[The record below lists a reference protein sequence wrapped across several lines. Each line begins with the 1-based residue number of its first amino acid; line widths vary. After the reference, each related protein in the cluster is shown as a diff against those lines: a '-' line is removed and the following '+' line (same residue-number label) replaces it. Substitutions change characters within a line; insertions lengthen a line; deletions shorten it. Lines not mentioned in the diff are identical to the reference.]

1 MSMSRNGSDVYLS
14 YSAGKNGQPAEN
26 GPRARKPN
34 TSLDQEGISLERIR
48 ELRKRRGGV
57 LSSLTSKRREIDSLL
72 TDENNLGTVKVKL
85 SEITSLFR
93 RFTEAH
99 DAYNVALVEESQ
111 RQESDLYFADIES
124 SLDFFC
130 RTVNDWLRV
139 TEARL
144 QDNLITPD
152 DSASQIGSEV
162 RSKSRPS
169 MCGSRTSHFSKTSSI
184 SAARAK
190 EAARIA
196 ELRAEAHALK
206 HRHSLQESELRL
218 KRQEYDLQ
226 LKKDELNLKTE
237 YAKAVAREEA
247 YAQAEAGNFA
257 PSNVASWNPRCPVSV
272 VSSITEKSRTGGSK
286 RESFVPADKKEK
298 LSVKS
303 SNPVKD
309 HKGAV
314 SDSSSSSGN
323 SGLSDQAYG
332 ILVQQNRV
340 MEEFVKQQ
348 QRNLLPRRR
357 VPVFS
362 GDPLHYCAFIRAFET
377 VIETRELDYAG
388 RLYYLEQHT
397 AGRAQELVQSCLYM
411 KAEDGYVKAKKLLES
426 KFGQKHKIAMA
437 YVDKVTNGPV
447 IKAEDADA
455 LEGFAVLLSS
465 CTNTLKAI
473 GYSSKFES
481 PDSMRKIIERLPPK
495 LQASWRDNA
504 DRILNS
510 EARDVC
516 IDDISLFVEQKAR
529 TLSNP
534 VFGKLPCLEKEKKNS
549 KDRGSR
555 SKSERPGGKQLSLV
569 TISETKSALNSSADV
584 LSAVHSSKK
593 NCLFCNA
600 DHNLTECSSFA
611 KVPPTDRQ
619 EFVMKQRLCF
629 SCLGGGHQS
638 RSCHKRKPCIHCNKR
653 HATVMHVGAPEAIVA
668 SDRGKDGPQSEN
680 NQSSTEKN
688 RADHFCGLTTME
700 GSVTALPIVA
710 VKVKVKGSPRSVE
723 TYALLDNGSNT
734 TFCSAS
740 LMKRLSVSGKQMR
753 IKLTTMDSCNDVDSL
768 VVTNLE
774 VTDLDENVVISLPEV
789 LSRPSMPVVK
799 DEIPKQEDV
808 DRWPHLQGYV
818 YLAELNSEVDL
829 LIGANVPEALQPR
842 EVVPASDGGPY
853 ATRVD
858 LGWVI
863 NGPTGRKQKFVP
875 SSSFFVNCKET
886 HPMCIACADFADA
899 TLSDGLSMSRDD
911 LKFMNIVEDSV
922 MQCEDGHYQ
931 VSLPLRDLNL
941 QMPANRSQ
949 AERRALYLKRK
960 FSKDVKFREDY
971 VACLEKVIGDG
982 FAEKVP
988 LDVLKRSDGKVWFIP
1003 HHGVYHHKK
1012 PDKIRVVFDCS
1023 AHSQGTSL
1031 NDELFQGPDLTNNL
1045 VGVLIRFRQEPV
1057 AVMGDVQSM
1066 FHQVRVPEED
1076 RDLLRFLWWPRGDFS
1091 KELEEYRMTVH
1102 LFGAVSSPSC
1112 ANFAMRRNAEDHRH
1126 EFSPDVVSTVLKNFY
1141 VDDCLKSLPSATVA
1155 IKHVEE
1161 LRRLMLRGGFNLTKW
1176 ISNDREVLE
1185 SIPVEA
1191 RAKGVKDLDL
1201 DNDVLPAERALGVSW
1216 FVETDTF
1223 GFKVNIK
1230 EKPCTRRGILS
1241 VVSSVYDPLG
1251 MAAPFILPAKLLLQD
1266 LCRKS
1271 LGWDDEIPSDYLS
1284 RWRVWLNG
1292 LPKLSQMSMGRC
1304 VRRGSGKIVSSEI
1317 HHFCDASQS
1326 AFGAV
1331 SYLRQ
1336 VDSDGQI
1343 NCSFLLGK
1351 SRLAPLKQVTI
1362 PRLELAAATMS
1373 IRLNKVLKKEL
1384 EIPIDTISFWSDS
1397 MTVLRYIGNESRRF
1411 HTYVANR
1418 VALIREDSS
1427 PSQWRHIDS
1436 KSNPADDASR
1446 GVTAES
1452 FTKNDRWIKG
1462 PAFLL
1467 KHKSEWERSPLGG
1480 VELEED
1486 DPEVKRE
1493 PKSFVVHASKDSSI
1507 VSIIQRFSSWFKLLK
1522 FIALCL
1528 RCQRRFVMRR
1538 KVSKEN
1544 CLDTADASGAKL
1556 VTNAELEEAGKEIIK
1571 FEQNLTFAEELEAVK
1586 GGKCVK
1592 GSSALARLDPI
1603 LTDGLLRVGGRLSR
1617 ATLSDDSKHQII
1629 IPRDSHL
1636 ARLLVNHFHQKSGHS
1651 GREYV
1656 LALLR
1661 ERFWLI
1667 RANSTVRSVLSSCFD
1682 CKRRQGPVGEQKMAN
1697 LPRPRVTPDQPPF
1710 TCVGIDYFGP
1720 FLVRQKRSMV
1730 KRYGAIFT
1738 CLALRAV
1745 HLEVCHSLDTDS
1757 FIHALRRFIARR
1769 GQVKEI
1775 RSDNGSNFVGGER
1788 ELRVMI
1794 DSWNQA
1800 KIHDALLQ
1808 KSIKWVFNPPG
1819 ASHHGGVWERLIRST
1834 RKVLGALVKEQ
1845 SLDDESLQTLLCEC
1859 ESIINGR
1866 PLTTVSDDPKDL
1878 EPLSPNHLLLLR
1890 SETPLPPGLF
1900 LKSDTYSRRRWRQV
1914 QYLADVFWG
1923 RWKREYLPLLQSRQK
1938 WFRPKKNFAVGDTV
1952 IVVDET
1958 LPRNAWA
1965 IGRITEVFPDKYG
1978 FVRRVKVKTK
1988 TSTLERPISKLCLLE
2003 SIEQVEGKIH

>member
-26 GPRARKPN
+26 GSRARKPN

-99 DAYNVALVEESQ
+99 DAYNVALAEESQ

-272 VSSITEKSRTGGSK
+272 VSSITEKSRTGVSK

-437 YVDKVTNGPV
+437 YMDKVTNGPV

-473 GYSSKFES
+473 GHSSKFES

-534 VFGKLPCLEKEKKNS
+534 VFGKLPCLEKEKKNC

-555 SKSERPGGKQLSLV
+555 SKSERPAGKQLSLV

-653 HATVMHVGAPEAIVA
+653 HATVMHVSAPEAIVA

-680 NQSSTEKN
+680 NQSSTEKI

-700 GSVTALPIVA
+700 DSVTALPIVA

-740 LMKRLSVSGKQMR
+740 LMKRLSVSGKEMR

-808 DRWPHLQGYV
+808 ERWPHLQGYV

-971 VACLEKVIGDG
+971 VACLENVIGDG

-988 LDVLKRSDGKVWFIP
+988 LDVLERSDGKVWFIP

-1191 RAKGVKDLDL
+1191 RAKDVKDLDL
-1201 DNDVLPAERALGVSW
+1201 DNDALPAERALGVSW
-1216 FVETDTF
+1216 FVETDSF

-1292 LPKLSQMSMGRC
+1292 LPK
-1304 VRRGSGKIVSSEI
+1304 
-1317 HHFCDASQS
+1317 
-1326 AFGAV
+1326 
-1331 SYLRQ
+1331 
-1336 VDSDGQI
+1336 
-1343 NCSFLLGK
+1343 
-1351 SRLAPLKQVTI
+1351 
-1362 PRLELAAATMS
+1362 
-1373 IRLNKVLKKEL
+1373 
-1384 EIPIDTISFWSDS
+1384 
-1397 MTVLRYIGNESRRF
+1397 
-1411 HTYVANR
+1411 
-1418 VALIREDSS
+1418 
-1427 PSQWRHIDS
+1427 
-1436 KSNPADDASR
+1436 
-1446 GVTAES
+1446 
-1452 FTKNDRWIKG
+1452 
-1462 PAFLL
+1462 
-1467 KHKSEWERSPLGG
+1467 
-1480 VELEED
+1480 
-1486 DPEVKRE
+1486 
-1493 PKSFVVHASKDSSI
+1493 SFVVHVSKDSSI
-1507 VSIIQRFSSWFKLLK
+1507 VSIIQQFSSWFKLLK

-1586 GGKCVK
+1586 GDKCVK

-1629 IPRDSHL
+1629 IPKDSHL

-1651 GREYV
+1651 GRDNV

-1775 RSDNGSNFVGGER
+1775 RSDNSSNFVGGER

-1866 PLTTVSDDPKDL
+1866 LLTTVSDDPKDL

-1938 WFRPKKNFAVGDTV
+1938 WFRPKENFAVGDTV

-1965 IGRITEVFPDKYG
+1965 IGRIKEVFPDKYG

>member
-14 YSAGKNGQPAEN
+14 YSAGKNGQSAEN

-111 RQESDLYFADIES
+111 RHESDLYFADIES

-257 PSNVASWNPRCPVSV
+257 PSNVASRNPRCPVSV

-437 YVDKVTNGPV
+437 YMDKVTNGPV

-473 GYSSKFES
+473 GHSSKFES

-510 EARDVC
+510 EARDIC

-534 VFGKLPCLEKEKKNS
+534 VFGKLPCLEKEKKNC

-555 SKSERPGGKQLSLV
+555 SKSERPAGKQLSLV

-653 HATVMHVGAPEAIVA
+653 HATVMHVSAPEAIVA

-680 NQSSTEKN
+680 NQSSTEKI

-700 GSVTALPIVA
+700 GSVNALLIVA

-740 LMKRLSVSGKQMR
+740 LMKRLSVSGKEMR

-774 VTDLDENVVISLPEV
+774 VSDLDENVVISLPEV

-808 DRWPHLQGYV
+808 ERWVHLQGYV

-960 FSKDVKFREDY
+960 FSKDEKFREDY

-988 LDVLKRSDGKVWFIP
+988 LDVLERSDGKVWFIP

-1057 AVMGDVQSM
+1057 AVMSDVQSM
-1066 FHQVRVPEED
+1066 FHQVRVPEVD

-1091 KELEEYRMTVH
+1091 KKLEEYRMTVH

-1141 VDDCLKSLPSATVA
+1141 VDDCLKSLPSAAVA

-1191 RAKGVKDLDL
+1191 RAKDVKDLDL
-1201 DNDVLPAERALGVSW
+1201 DNDVLPAEKALGVSW

-1292 LPKLSQMSMGRC
+1292 LPK
-1304 VRRGSGKIVSSEI
+1304 
-1317 HHFCDASQS
+1317 
-1326 AFGAV
+1326 
-1331 SYLRQ
+1331 
-1336 VDSDGQI
+1336 
-1343 NCSFLLGK
+1343 
-1351 SRLAPLKQVTI
+1351 
-1362 PRLELAAATMS
+1362 
-1373 IRLNKVLKKEL
+1373 
-1384 EIPIDTISFWSDS
+1384 
-1397 MTVLRYIGNESRRF
+1397 
-1411 HTYVANR
+1411 
-1418 VALIREDSS
+1418 
-1427 PSQWRHIDS
+1427 
-1436 KSNPADDASR
+1436 
-1446 GVTAES
+1446 
-1452 FTKNDRWIKG
+1452 
-1462 PAFLL
+1462 
-1467 KHKSEWERSPLGG
+1467 
-1480 VELEED
+1480 
-1486 DPEVKRE
+1486 
-1493 PKSFVVHASKDSSI
+1493 SFVVHVSKDSSI
-1507 VSIIQRFSSWFKLLK
+1507 VSIIQQFSSWFKLLK

-1603 LTDGLLRVGGRLSR
+1603 LTDGLLRVGGRLSM

-1629 IPRDSHL
+1629 IPKDSHL

-1866 PLTTVSDDPKDL
+1866 LLTTVSDDPKDL

-1938 WFRPKKNFAVGDTV
+1938 WFRPKENFAVGDTV

-1965 IGRITEVFPDKYG
+1965 IGRITEVFP
-1978 FVRRVKVKTK
+1978 
-1988 TSTLERPISKLCLLE
+1988 
-2003 SIEQVEGKIH
+2003 

>member
-1 MSMSRNGSDVYLS
+1 MSRNGSDVYLS

-26 GPRARKPN
+26 GSRTRKPN

-72 TDENNLGTVKVKL
+72 TDENNLETVKVKL
-85 SEITSLFR
+85 SEITLLFR

-257 PSNVASWNPRCPVSV
+257 PSNVASRNPRCPVSV

-309 HKGAV
+309 HKGVV

-584 LSAVHSSKK
+584 SSAVHSSKK

-680 NQSSTEKN
+680 NQSSTEKI

-710 VKVKVKGSPRSVE
+710 VKVEVKGSPRSVE

-734 TFCSAS
+734 TFCSAN
-740 LMKRLSVSGKQMR
+740 LLRRLRVCGKEMR
-753 IKLTTMDSCNDVDSL
+753 LKLTTMDSCNDVDSL

-774 VTDLDENVVISLPEV
+774 VADLDENVVFSLPEV

-988 LDVLKRSDGKVWFIP
+988 LDVLERSDGKVWFIP

-1191 RAKGVKDLDL
+1191 RAKDVKDLDL
-1201 DNDVLPAERALGVSW
+1201 DNDALPAERALGVSW
-1216 FVETDTF
+1216 FVETDSF

-1292 LPKLSQMSMGRC
+1292 LPK
-1304 VRRGSGKIVSSEI
+1304 
-1317 HHFCDASQS
+1317 
-1326 AFGAV
+1326 
-1331 SYLRQ
+1331 
-1336 VDSDGQI
+1336 
-1343 NCSFLLGK
+1343 
-1351 SRLAPLKQVTI
+1351 
-1362 PRLELAAATMS
+1362 
-1373 IRLNKVLKKEL
+1373 
-1384 EIPIDTISFWSDS
+1384 
-1397 MTVLRYIGNESRRF
+1397 
-1411 HTYVANR
+1411 
-1418 VALIREDSS
+1418 
-1427 PSQWRHIDS
+1427 
-1436 KSNPADDASR
+1436 
-1446 GVTAES
+1446 
-1452 FTKNDRWIKG
+1452 
-1462 PAFLL
+1462 
-1467 KHKSEWERSPLGG
+1467 
-1480 VELEED
+1480 
-1486 DPEVKRE
+1486 
-1493 PKSFVVHASKDSSI
+1493 SFVVHVSKDSSI

-1586 GGKCVK
+1586 GDKCVK

-1629 IPRDSHL
+1629 IPKDSHL

-1800 KIHDALLQ
+1800 RIHDALLQ

-1859 ESIINGR
+1859 ESFINGR

-2003 SIEQVEGKIH
+2003 SIEQVEGKIIDFP

>member
-26 GPRARKPN
+26 GSRARKPN

-534 VFGKLPCLEKEKKNS
+534 VFCKLPCLEKEKKNC

-555 SKSERPGGKQLSLV
+555 SKSERPAGKQLSLV

-653 HATVMHVGAPEAIVA
+653 HATVMHVSAPEAIVA

-680 NQSSTEKN
+680 NQSSTEKI

-700 GSVTALPIVA
+700 GSVNALPIVA

-740 LMKRLSVSGKQMR
+740 LMKRLSVSGKEMR

-808 DRWPHLQGYV
+808 ERWPHLQGYV

-829 LIGANVPEALQPR
+829 LIGADVPEALQPR

-988 LDVLKRSDGKVWFIP
+988 LDVLERSDGKVWFIP

-1066 FHQVRVPEED
+1066 FHQVRVPEVD

-1201 DNDVLPAERALGVSW
+1201 DNDVLPAEKALGVSW

-1292 LPKLSQMSMGRC
+1292 LPK
-1304 VRRGSGKIVSSEI
+1304 
-1317 HHFCDASQS
+1317 
-1326 AFGAV
+1326 
-1331 SYLRQ
+1331 
-1336 VDSDGQI
+1336 
-1343 NCSFLLGK
+1343 
-1351 SRLAPLKQVTI
+1351 
-1362 PRLELAAATMS
+1362 
-1373 IRLNKVLKKEL
+1373 
-1384 EIPIDTISFWSDS
+1384 
-1397 MTVLRYIGNESRRF
+1397 
-1411 HTYVANR
+1411 
-1418 VALIREDSS
+1418 
-1427 PSQWRHIDS
+1427 
-1436 KSNPADDASR
+1436 
-1446 GVTAES
+1446 
-1452 FTKNDRWIKG
+1452 
-1462 PAFLL
+1462 
-1467 KHKSEWERSPLGG
+1467 
-1480 VELEED
+1480 
-1486 DPEVKRE
+1486 
-1493 PKSFVVHASKDSSI
+1493 SFVVHVSKDSSI
-1507 VSIIQRFSSWFKLLK
+1507 VSIIQQFSSWFKLLK

-1586 GGKCVK
+1586 GDKCVK

-1629 IPRDSHL
+1629 IPKDSHL
-1636 ARLLVNHFHQKSGHS
+1636 ARLLVNHFHQKSSHS
-1651 GREYV
+1651 
-1656 LALLR
+1656 
-1661 ERFWLI
+1661 
-1667 RANSTVRSVLSSCFD
+1667 AN
-1682 CKRRQGPVGEQKMAN
+1682 
-1697 LPRPRVTPDQPPF
+1697 
-1710 TCVGIDYFGP
+1710 
-1720 FLVRQKRSMV
+1720 
-1730 KRYGAIFT
+1730 
-1738 CLALRAV
+1738 
-1745 HLEVCHSLDTDS
+1745 
-1757 FIHALRRFIARR
+1757 
-1769 GQVKEI
+1769 
-1775 RSDNGSNFVGGER
+1775 
-1788 ELRVMI
+1788 
-1794 DSWNQA
+1794 
-1800 KIHDALLQ
+1800 
-1808 KSIKWVFNPPG
+1808 
-1819 ASHHGGVWERLIRST
+1819 
-1834 RKVLGALVKEQ
+1834 
-1845 SLDDESLQTLLCEC
+1845 
-1859 ESIINGR
+1859 
-1866 PLTTVSDDPKDL
+1866 VS
-1878 EPLSPNHLLLLR
+1878 
-1890 SETPLPPGLF
+1890 G
-1900 LKSDTYSRRRWRQV
+1900 
-1914 QYLADVFWG
+1914 
-1923 RWKREYLPLLQSRQK
+1923 
-1938 WFRPKKNFAVGDTV
+1938 
-1952 IVVDET
+1952 
-1958 LPRNAWA
+1958 
-1965 IGRITEVFPDKYG
+1965 
-1978 FVRRVKVKTK
+1978 
-1988 TSTLERPISKLCLLE
+1988 
-2003 SIEQVEGKIH
+2003 

>member
-72 TDENNLGTVKVKL
+72 TDENNLETVKVKL

-144 QDNLITPD
+144 QDNLLTPD

-272 VSSITEKSRTGGSK
+272 VSSITENSRTGGSK
-286 RESFVPADKKEK
+286 RESFVAADKKEK
-298 LSVKS
+298 LSVES

-309 HKGAV
+309 YKGAV

-473 GYSSKFES
+473 GHSSKFES

-510 EARDVC
+510 EARDIC

-629 SCLGGGHQS
+629 SCLGEGHQS

-668 SDRGKDGPQSEN
+668 SDSGKDGPQSEN
-680 NQSSTEKN
+680 NQSSTEKI

-740 LMKRLSVSGKQMR
+740 LMKRLSVSGKEMR

-808 DRWPHLQGYV
+808 ERWPHLQGYV

-829 LIGANVPEALQPR
+829 LIGADVPEALQPR

-982 FAEKVP
+982 FTEKVP
-988 LDVLKRSDGKVWFIP
+988 LDVLERSDGKVWFIP

-1066 FHQVRVPEED
+1066 FHQVRVPEVD

-1161 LRRLMLRGGFNLTKW
+1161 LRRLMQRGGFNLTKW

-1201 DNDVLPAERALGVSW
+1201 DNDVPPAEKALGVSW

-1292 LPKLSQMSMGRC
+1292 LPK
-1304 VRRGSGKIVSSEI
+1304 
-1317 HHFCDASQS
+1317 
-1326 AFGAV
+1326 
-1331 SYLRQ
+1331 
-1336 VDSDGQI
+1336 
-1343 NCSFLLGK
+1343 
-1351 SRLAPLKQVTI
+1351 
-1362 PRLELAAATMS
+1362 
-1373 IRLNKVLKKEL
+1373 
-1384 EIPIDTISFWSDS
+1384 
-1397 MTVLRYIGNESRRF
+1397 
-1411 HTYVANR
+1411 
-1418 VALIREDSS
+1418 
-1427 PSQWRHIDS
+1427 
-1436 KSNPADDASR
+1436 
-1446 GVTAES
+1446 
-1452 FTKNDRWIKG
+1452 
-1462 PAFLL
+1462 
-1467 KHKSEWERSPLGG
+1467 
-1480 VELEED
+1480 
-1486 DPEVKRE
+1486 
-1493 PKSFVVHASKDSSI
+1493 SFVVHVSKDSSI
-1507 VSIIQRFSSWFKLLK
+1507 VSIIQQFSSWFRLLK
-1522 FIALCL
+1522 FIVLCL

-1586 GGKCVK
+1586 GDKCVQ

-1617 ATLSDDSKHQII
+1617 ATLSDDSKHQI
-1629 IPRDSHL
+1629 PKDSHL

-1651 GREYV
+1651 GRDNV

-1866 PLTTVSDDPKDL
+1866 PLTTVSDDPKVL

-1900 LKSDTYSRRRWRQV
+1900 LKSDTYSRRRWRQI

-1952 IVVDET
+1952 IVVDEN

-2003 SIEQVEGKIH
+2003 SIKQVEGKIH

>member
-1 MSMSRNGSDVYLS
+1 MTMSRNGSDVYLS

-26 GPRARKPN
+26 GSRARKPN

-144 QDNLITPD
+144 QDNLLTPD

-257 PSNVASWNPRCPVSV
+257 PSNVASRNPRCPVSV

-437 YVDKVTNGPV
+437 YMDKVTNGPV

-473 GYSSKFES
+473 GHSSKFES

-534 VFGKLPCLEKEKKNS
+534 VFGKLPCLEKEKKNC

-555 SKSERPGGKQLSLV
+555 SKSERPAGKQLSLV

-653 HATVMHVGAPEAIVA
+653 HATVMHVSAPEAIVA

-680 NQSSTEKN
+680 NQSSTEEI

-700 GSVTALPIVA
+700 GSVNALPIVA

-740 LMKRLSVSGKQMR
+740 LMKRLSVSGKEMR

-808 DRWPHLQGYV
+808 ERWPHLQGYV

-982 FAEKVP
+982 FTEKVP
-988 LDVLKRSDGKVWFIP
+988 LDVLERSDGKVWFIP

-1057 AVMGDVQSM
+1057 AVMSDVQSM
-1066 FHQVRVPEED
+1066 FHQVRVPEVD

-1091 KELEEYRMTVH
+1091 KKLEEYRMTVH

-1141 VDDCLKSLPSATVA
+1141 VDDCLKPLPSAAVA

-1201 DNDVLPAERALGVSW
+1201 DNDVLPAEKALGVSW

-1292 LPKLSQMSMGRC
+1292 LPK
-1304 VRRGSGKIVSSEI
+1304 
-1317 HHFCDASQS
+1317 
-1326 AFGAV
+1326 
-1331 SYLRQ
+1331 
-1336 VDSDGQI
+1336 
-1343 NCSFLLGK
+1343 
-1351 SRLAPLKQVTI
+1351 
-1362 PRLELAAATMS
+1362 
-1373 IRLNKVLKKEL
+1373 
-1384 EIPIDTISFWSDS
+1384 
-1397 MTVLRYIGNESRRF
+1397 
-1411 HTYVANR
+1411 
-1418 VALIREDSS
+1418 
-1427 PSQWRHIDS
+1427 
-1436 KSNPADDASR
+1436 
-1446 GVTAES
+1446 
-1452 FTKNDRWIKG
+1452 
-1462 PAFLL
+1462 
-1467 KHKSEWERSPLGG
+1467 
-1480 VELEED
+1480 
-1486 DPEVKRE
+1486 
-1493 PKSFVVHASKDSSI
+1493 SFVVHVSKDSSI
-1507 VSIIQRFSSWFKLLK
+1507 VSIIQQFSSWFKLLK

-1586 GGKCVK
+1586 GDKCVK

-1629 IPRDSHL
+1629 IPKDSHL

-1651 GREYV
+1651 GRDNV

-1938 WFRPKKNFAVGDTV
+1938 WFRPKENFAVGDTV

>member
-26 GPRARKPN
+26 GSRARKPN

-72 TDENNLGTVKVKL
+72 TDENNLETVKVKL

-144 QDNLITPD
+144 QDNLLTPD

-257 PSNVASWNPRCPVSV
+257 PINVASRDPRCPVSV

-286 RESFVPADKKEK
+286 RESFVPAHKKEK

-437 YVDKVTNGPV
+437 YMDKVTNGPV

-473 GYSSKFES
+473 GHSSKFES

-653 HATVMHVGAPEAIVA
+653 HATVMHVSAPEAIVA

-740 LMKRLSVSGKQMR
+740 LMKRLSVSGKEMR

-808 DRWPHLQGYV
+808 ERWPHLQGYV

-829 LIGANVPEALQPR
+829 LIGADVPEALQPR

-1201 DNDVLPAERALGVSW
+1201 DNDVLPAEKALGVSW

-1284 RWRVWLNG
+1284 RWRARLNG
-1292 LPKLSQMSMGRC
+1292 L
-1304 VRRGSGKIVSSEI
+1304 
-1317 HHFCDASQS
+1317 
-1326 AFGAV
+1326 
-1331 SYLRQ
+1331 
-1336 VDSDGQI
+1336 
-1343 NCSFLLGK
+1343 
-1351 SRLAPLKQVTI
+1351 
-1362 PRLELAAATMS
+1362 
-1373 IRLNKVLKKEL
+1373 
-1384 EIPIDTISFWSDS
+1384 
-1397 MTVLRYIGNESRRF
+1397 
-1411 HTYVANR
+1411 
-1418 VALIREDSS
+1418 
-1427 PSQWRHIDS
+1427 
-1436 KSNPADDASR
+1436 
-1446 GVTAES
+1446 
-1452 FTKNDRWIKG
+1452 
-1462 PAFLL
+1462 
-1467 KHKSEWERSPLGG
+1467 
-1480 VELEED
+1480 
-1486 DPEVKRE
+1486 
-1493 PKSFVVHASKDSSI
+1493 PKSFVVHVSKDSSI
-1507 VSIIQRFSSWFKLLK
+1507 VSIIQQFSSWFKLLK

-1651 GREYV
+1651 GRDNV

-1965 IGRITEVFPDKYG
+1965 IGRITEVF
-1978 FVRRVKVKTK
+1978 
-1988 TSTLERPISKLCLLE
+1988 S
-2003 SIEQVEGKIH
+2003 

>member
-72 TDENNLGTVKVKL
+72 TDENNLETVKVKL

-144 QDNLITPD
+144 QDNLLTPD

-257 PSNVASWNPRCPVSV
+257 PSNVASRNPRCPVSV

-437 YVDKVTNGPV
+437 YMDKVTNGPV

-473 GYSSKFES
+473 GHSSKFES

-534 VFGKLPCLEKEKKNS
+534 VFGKLPCLEKEKKNC

-555 SKSERPGGKQLSLV
+555 SKSERPAGKQLSLV

-653 HATVMHVGAPEAIVA
+653 HATVMHVSAPEAIVA

-680 NQSSTEKN
+680 NQSSTEKI

-700 GSVTALPIVA
+700 GSVNALPIVA

-740 LMKRLSVSGKQMR
+740 LMKRLSVSGKEMR

-808 DRWPHLQGYV
+808 ERWPHLQGYV

-988 LDVLKRSDGKVWFIP
+988 LDVLERSDGKVWFIP

-1057 AVMGDVQSM
+1057 AVMSDVQSM
-1066 FHQVRVPEED
+1066 FHQVRVPEVD

-1091 KELEEYRMTVH
+1091 KKLEEYRMTVH

-1141 VDDCLKSLPSATVA
+1141 VDDCLKSLPSAAVA

-1191 RAKGVKDLDL
+1191 RAKDVKDLDL
-1201 DNDVLPAERALGVSW
+1201 DNDVLPAEKALGVSW

-1292 LPKLSQMSMGRC
+1292 LPK
-1304 VRRGSGKIVSSEI
+1304 
-1317 HHFCDASQS
+1317 
-1326 AFGAV
+1326 
-1331 SYLRQ
+1331 
-1336 VDSDGQI
+1336 
-1343 NCSFLLGK
+1343 
-1351 SRLAPLKQVTI
+1351 
-1362 PRLELAAATMS
+1362 
-1373 IRLNKVLKKEL
+1373 
-1384 EIPIDTISFWSDS
+1384 
-1397 MTVLRYIGNESRRF
+1397 
-1411 HTYVANR
+1411 
-1418 VALIREDSS
+1418 
-1427 PSQWRHIDS
+1427 
-1436 KSNPADDASR
+1436 
-1446 GVTAES
+1446 
-1452 FTKNDRWIKG
+1452 
-1462 PAFLL
+1462 
-1467 KHKSEWERSPLGG
+1467 
-1480 VELEED
+1480 
-1486 DPEVKRE
+1486 
-1493 PKSFVVHASKDSSI
+1493 SFVVHVSKDSSI
-1507 VSIIQRFSSWFKLLK
+1507 VSIIQQFSSWFKLLK

-1629 IPRDSHL
+1629 IPKDSHL

>member
-26 GPRARKPN
+26 GSRARKPN

-72 TDENNLGTVKVKL
+72 TDENNLETVKVKL

-144 QDNLITPD
+144 QDNLLTPD

-257 PSNVASWNPRCPVSV
+257 PSNVASRNPRCPVSV

-314 SDSSSSSGN
+314 SDSSSSTGN

-437 YVDKVTNGPV
+437 YMDKVTNGPV

-473 GYSSKFES
+473 GHSSKFES

-510 EARDVC
+510 EARDIC

-534 VFGKLPCLEKEKKNS
+534 VFGKLPCLEKEKKNC

-555 SKSERPGGKQLSLV
+555 SKSERPAGKQLSLV

-653 HATVMHVGAPEAIVA
+653 HATVMHVSAPEAIVA

-680 NQSSTEKN
+680 NQSSTEKI

-700 GSVTALPIVA
+700 GSVNALPIVA

-740 LMKRLSVSGKQMR
+740 LMKRLSVSGKEMR

-808 DRWPHLQGYV
+808 ERWPHLQGYV
-818 YLAELNSEVDL
+818 YLAELNSKVDL
-829 LIGANVPEALQPR
+829 LIGADVPEALQPR

-988 LDVLKRSDGKVWFIP
+988 LDVLERSDGKVWFIP

-1066 FHQVRVPEED
+1066 FHQVRVPEVD

-1191 RAKGVKDLDL
+1191 RAKDVKDLDL
-1201 DNDVLPAERALGVSW
+1201 DNDVLPAEKALGVSW
-1216 FVETDTF
+1216 FVETDTC

-1292 LPKLSQMSMGRC
+1292 LPK
-1304 VRRGSGKIVSSEI
+1304 
-1317 HHFCDASQS
+1317 
-1326 AFGAV
+1326 
-1331 SYLRQ
+1331 
-1336 VDSDGQI
+1336 
-1343 NCSFLLGK
+1343 
-1351 SRLAPLKQVTI
+1351 
-1362 PRLELAAATMS
+1362 
-1373 IRLNKVLKKEL
+1373 
-1384 EIPIDTISFWSDS
+1384 
-1397 MTVLRYIGNESRRF
+1397 
-1411 HTYVANR
+1411 
-1418 VALIREDSS
+1418 
-1427 PSQWRHIDS
+1427 
-1436 KSNPADDASR
+1436 
-1446 GVTAES
+1446 
-1452 FTKNDRWIKG
+1452 
-1462 PAFLL
+1462 
-1467 KHKSEWERSPLGG
+1467 
-1480 VELEED
+1480 
-1486 DPEVKRE
+1486 
-1493 PKSFVVHASKDSSI
+1493 SFVVHVSKDSSI

-1629 IPRDSHL
+1629 IPKDSHL

-1900 LKSDTYSRRRWRQV
+1900 FKSDTYSRRRWRQV

>member
-1 MSMSRNGSDVYLS
+1 MTMSRNGSDVYLS

-26 GPRARKPN
+26 GSRARKPN

-144 QDNLITPD
+144 QDNLLTPD

-257 PSNVASWNPRCPVSV
+257 PSNVASRNPRCPVSV

-437 YVDKVTNGPV
+437 YMDKVTNGPV

-473 GYSSKFES
+473 GHSSKFES

-653 HATVMHVGAPEAIVA
+653 HATVMHVSAPEAIVA

-680 NQSSTEKN
+680 NQSSTEKI

-700 GSVTALPIVA
+700 GSVNALPIVA

-740 LMKRLSVSGKQMR
+740 LMKRLSVSGKEMR

-808 DRWPHLQGYV
+808 ERWPHLQGYV

-988 LDVLKRSDGKVWFIP
+988 LDVLERSDGKVWFIP

-1066 FHQVRVPEED
+1066 FHQVRVPEVD

-1091 KELEEYRMTVH
+1091 KKLEEYRMTVH

-1191 RAKGVKDLDL
+1191 RAKDVKDLDL
-1201 DNDVLPAERALGVSW
+1201 DNDALPAERALGVSW
-1216 FVETDTF
+1216 FVETDSF

-1292 LPKLSQMSMGRC
+1292 LPK
-1304 VRRGSGKIVSSEI
+1304 
-1317 HHFCDASQS
+1317 
-1326 AFGAV
+1326 
-1331 SYLRQ
+1331 
-1336 VDSDGQI
+1336 
-1343 NCSFLLGK
+1343 
-1351 SRLAPLKQVTI
+1351 
-1362 PRLELAAATMS
+1362 
-1373 IRLNKVLKKEL
+1373 
-1384 EIPIDTISFWSDS
+1384 
-1397 MTVLRYIGNESRRF
+1397 
-1411 HTYVANR
+1411 
-1418 VALIREDSS
+1418 
-1427 PSQWRHIDS
+1427 
-1436 KSNPADDASR
+1436 
-1446 GVTAES
+1446 
-1452 FTKNDRWIKG
+1452 
-1462 PAFLL
+1462 
-1467 KHKSEWERSPLGG
+1467 
-1480 VELEED
+1480 
-1486 DPEVKRE
+1486 
-1493 PKSFVVHASKDSSI
+1493 SFVVHVSKDSSI
-1507 VSIIQRFSSWFKLLK
+1507 VSIIQQFSSWFKLLK

-1586 GGKCVK
+1586 GDKCVK

-1629 IPRDSHL
+1629 IPKDSHL

-1651 GREYV
+1651 GRDNV

-1938 WFRPKKNFAVGDTV
+1938 WFRPKENFAVGDTV

>member
-1 MSMSRNGSDVYLS
+1 MTMSRNGSDVYLS

-26 GPRARKPN
+26 GPRTRKPN

-72 TDENNLGTVKVKL
+72 TDENNLETVKVKL

-257 PSNVASWNPRCPVSV
+257 PSNVASRNPRCPVSV

-473 GYSSKFES
+473 GHSSKFES

-723 TYALLDNGSNT
+723 TYALLDNGSNS

-740 LMKRLSVSGKQMR
+740 LLKRLRVSGKEMR
-753 IKLTTMDSCNDVDSL
+753 LKLTTMDSCNDVDSL

-808 DRWPHLQGYV
+808 ERWPHLQGYV

-988 LDVLKRSDGKVWFIP
+988 LDVLERSDGKVWFIP
-1003 HHGVYHHKK
+1003 HHGIYHHKK

-1066 FHQVRVPEED
+1066 FHQVRVPEVD

-1091 KELEEYRMTVH
+1091 KKLEEYRMTVH

-1141 VDDCLKSLPSATVA
+1141 VDDCLKSLPSAAVA

-1292 LPKLSQMSMGRC
+1292 LPKLSQ
-1304 VRRGSGKIVSSEI
+1304 
-1317 HHFCDASQS
+1317 
-1326 AFGAV
+1326 
-1331 SYLRQ
+1331 
-1336 VDSDGQI
+1336 
-1343 NCSFLLGK
+1343 
-1351 SRLAPLKQVTI
+1351 
-1362 PRLELAAATMS
+1362 
-1373 IRLNKVLKKEL
+1373 
-1384 EIPIDTISFWSDS
+1384 
-1397 MTVLRYIGNESRRF
+1397 
-1411 HTYVANR
+1411 
-1418 VALIREDSS
+1418 
-1427 PSQWRHIDS
+1427 
-1436 KSNPADDASR
+1436 
-1446 GVTAES
+1446 
-1452 FTKNDRWIKG
+1452 IKG

-1467 KHKSEWERSPLGG
+1467 KQKSEWERSPLCG

-1629 IPRDSHL
+1629 IPKDSHL

>member
-26 GPRARKPN
+26 GPRTRKPN

-257 PSNVASWNPRCPVSV
+257 PSNVASRNPRCPVSV

-437 YVDKVTNGPV
+437 YMDKVTNGPV

-534 VFGKLPCLEKEKKNS
+534 VFGKLPCLEKEKKNC

-555 SKSERPGGKQLSLV
+555 SKSERPAGKQLSLV

-653 HATVMHVGAPEAIVA
+653 HATVMHVSAPEAIVA

-700 GSVTALPIVA
+700 DSVTALPIVA

-740 LMKRLSVSGKQMR
+740 LMKRLSVSGKEMR

-808 DRWPHLQGYV
+808 ERWPHLQGYV

-829 LIGANVPEALQPR
+829 LIGADVPEALQPR

-982 FAEKVP
+982 FTEKVP
-988 LDVLKRSDGKVWFIP
+988 LDVLERSDGKVWFIP

-1141 VDDCLKSLPSATVA
+1141 VDDCLKSLPSAAVA

-1201 DNDVLPAERALGVSW
+1201 DNDVLPAEKALGVSW

-1292 LPKLSQMSMGRC
+1292 LPK
-1304 VRRGSGKIVSSEI
+1304 
-1317 HHFCDASQS
+1317 
-1326 AFGAV
+1326 
-1331 SYLRQ
+1331 
-1336 VDSDGQI
+1336 
-1343 NCSFLLGK
+1343 
-1351 SRLAPLKQVTI
+1351 
-1362 PRLELAAATMS
+1362 
-1373 IRLNKVLKKEL
+1373 
-1384 EIPIDTISFWSDS
+1384 
-1397 MTVLRYIGNESRRF
+1397 
-1411 HTYVANR
+1411 
-1418 VALIREDSS
+1418 
-1427 PSQWRHIDS
+1427 
-1436 KSNPADDASR
+1436 
-1446 GVTAES
+1446 
-1452 FTKNDRWIKG
+1452 
-1462 PAFLL
+1462 
-1467 KHKSEWERSPLGG
+1467 
-1480 VELEED
+1480 
-1486 DPEVKRE
+1486 
-1493 PKSFVVHASKDSSI
+1493 SFVVHVSKDSSI
-1507 VSIIQRFSSWFKLLK
+1507 VSIIQQFSSWFKLLK

-1859 ESIINGR
+1859 ESFINGR

>member
-1 MSMSRNGSDVYLS
+1 MTMSRNGSDVYLS

-72 TDENNLGTVKVKL
+72 TDENNLETVKVKL

-257 PSNVASWNPRCPVSV
+257 PSNVASRNPRCPVSV

-473 GYSSKFES
+473 GHSSKFES

-723 TYALLDNGSNT
+723 TYALLDNGSNS

-740 LMKRLSVSGKQMR
+740 LLKRLRVSGKEMR
-753 IKLTTMDSCNDVDSL
+753 LKLTTMDSCNDVDSL

-808 DRWPHLQGYV
+808 ERWPHLQGYV

-988 LDVLKRSDGKVWFIP
+988 LDVLERSDGKVWFIP

-1066 FHQVRVPEED
+1066 FHQVRVPEVD

-1091 KELEEYRMTVH
+1091 KKLEEYRMTVH

-1141 VDDCLKSLPSATVA
+1141 VDDCLKSLPSAAVA

-1223 GFKVNIK
+1223 GFKVNFK

-1292 LPKLSQMSMGRC
+1292 LPKLSQ
-1304 VRRGSGKIVSSEI
+1304 
-1317 HHFCDASQS
+1317 
-1326 AFGAV
+1326 
-1331 SYLRQ
+1331 
-1336 VDSDGQI
+1336 
-1343 NCSFLLGK
+1343 
-1351 SRLAPLKQVTI
+1351 
-1362 PRLELAAATMS
+1362 
-1373 IRLNKVLKKEL
+1373 
-1384 EIPIDTISFWSDS
+1384 
-1397 MTVLRYIGNESRRF
+1397 
-1411 HTYVANR
+1411 
-1418 VALIREDSS
+1418 
-1427 PSQWRHIDS
+1427 
-1436 KSNPADDASR
+1436 
-1446 GVTAES
+1446 
-1452 FTKNDRWIKG
+1452 IKG

-1467 KHKSEWERSPLGG
+1467 KQKSEWERSPLCG

-1586 GGKCVK
+1586 GDKCVK

-1629 IPRDSHL
+1629 IPKDSHL

>member
-34 TSLDQEGISLERIR
+34 TSLDQEGISLECIR

-72 TDENNLGTVKVKL
+72 TDENNLETVKVKL

-257 PSNVASWNPRCPVSV
+257 PSNVASRNPRCPVSV

-437 YVDKVTNGPV
+437 YMDKVTNGPV

-473 GYSSKFES
+473 GHSSKFES

-534 VFGKLPCLEKEKKNS
+534 VFGKLPCLEKEKKNC

-555 SKSERPGGKQLSLV
+555 SKSERPAGKQLSLV

-653 HATVMHVGAPEAIVA
+653 HATVMHVSAPEAIVA

-680 NQSSTEKN
+680 NQSSTEKI

-700 GSVTALPIVA
+700 GSVNALPIVA

-740 LMKRLSVSGKQMR
+740 LMKRLSVSGKEMR
-753 IKLTTMDSCNDVDSL
+753 LKLTTMDSCNDVDSL

-789 LSRPSMPVVK
+789 LSRSSMPVVK

-808 DRWPHLQGYV
+808 ERWPHLQGYV

-922 MQCEDGHYQ
+922 MECEDGHYQ

-982 FAEKVP
+982 FTEKVP
-988 LDVLKRSDGKVWFIP
+988 LDVLERSDGKVWFIP

-1057 AVMGDVQSM
+1057 AVMSDVQSM
-1066 FHQVRVPEED
+1066 FHQVRVPEVD

-1191 RAKGVKDLDL
+1191 RAKDVKDLDL
-1201 DNDVLPAERALGVSW
+1201 DNDALPAERALGVSW
-1216 FVETDTF
+1216 FVETDSF

-1292 LPKLSQMSMGRC
+1292 LPK
-1304 VRRGSGKIVSSEI
+1304 
-1317 HHFCDASQS
+1317 
-1326 AFGAV
+1326 
-1331 SYLRQ
+1331 
-1336 VDSDGQI
+1336 
-1343 NCSFLLGK
+1343 
-1351 SRLAPLKQVTI
+1351 
-1362 PRLELAAATMS
+1362 
-1373 IRLNKVLKKEL
+1373 
-1384 EIPIDTISFWSDS
+1384 
-1397 MTVLRYIGNESRRF
+1397 
-1411 HTYVANR
+1411 
-1418 VALIREDSS
+1418 
-1427 PSQWRHIDS
+1427 
-1436 KSNPADDASR
+1436 
-1446 GVTAES
+1446 
-1452 FTKNDRWIKG
+1452 
-1462 PAFLL
+1462 
-1467 KHKSEWERSPLGG
+1467 
-1480 VELEED
+1480 
-1486 DPEVKRE
+1486 
-1493 PKSFVVHASKDSSI
+1493 SFVVHVSKDSSI
-1507 VSIIQRFSSWFKLLK
+1507 VSIIQQFSSWFKLLK

-1528 RCQRRFVMRR
+1528 RCQRRFVMRK

-1586 GGKCVK
+1586 GDKCVK

-1629 IPRDSHL
+1629 IPKDSHL

-1651 GREYV
+1651 GRDNV

>member
-1 MSMSRNGSDVYLS
+1 MTMSRNGSDVYLS

-26 GPRARKPN
+26 GSRARKPN

-72 TDENNLGTVKVKL
+72 TDENNLETVKVKL

-144 QDNLITPD
+144 QDNLLTPD

-206 HRHSLQESELRL
+206 HRYSLQESELRL

-257 PSNVASWNPRCPVSV
+257 PSNVASRNPRCPVSV

-473 GYSSKFES
+473 GHSSKFES
-481 PDSMRKIIERLPPK
+481 PDSMRKIIERLPRSCKP
-495 LQASWRDNA
+495 
-504 DRILNS
+504 
-510 EARDVC
+510 
-516 IDDISLFVEQKAR
+516 KAR

-734 TFCSAS
+734 TFCSAN
-740 LMKRLSVSGKQMR
+740 LLRRLRVCGKEMR
-753 IKLTTMDSCNDVDSL
+753 LKLTTMDSCNDVDSL

-774 VTDLDENVVISLPEV
+774 VADLDENVVISLPEV

-808 DRWPHLQGYV
+808 ERWPHLQGYV

-971 VACLEKVIGDG
+971 VACLGKVIGDG

-988 LDVLKRSDGKVWFIP
+988 LDVLERSDGKVWFIP

-1292 LPKLSQMSMGRC
+1292 LPK
-1304 VRRGSGKIVSSEI
+1304 
-1317 HHFCDASQS
+1317 
-1326 AFGAV
+1326 
-1331 SYLRQ
+1331 
-1336 VDSDGQI
+1336 
-1343 NCSFLLGK
+1343 
-1351 SRLAPLKQVTI
+1351 
-1362 PRLELAAATMS
+1362 
-1373 IRLNKVLKKEL
+1373 
-1384 EIPIDTISFWSDS
+1384 
-1397 MTVLRYIGNESRRF
+1397 
-1411 HTYVANR
+1411 
-1418 VALIREDSS
+1418 
-1427 PSQWRHIDS
+1427 
-1436 KSNPADDASR
+1436 
-1446 GVTAES
+1446 
-1452 FTKNDRWIKG
+1452 
-1462 PAFLL
+1462 
-1467 KHKSEWERSPLGG
+1467 
-1480 VELEED
+1480 
-1486 DPEVKRE
+1486 
-1493 PKSFVVHASKDSSI
+1493 SFVVHVSKDSSI

-1629 IPRDSHL
+1629 IPKDSHL

-1661 ERFWLI
+1661 DCFWLI

-1819 ASHHGGVWERLIRST
+1819 ASRHGGVWERLIRST

-1900 LKSDTYSRRRWRQV
+1900 FKSDTYSRRRWRQV

-1952 IVVDET
+1952 IVVDEN